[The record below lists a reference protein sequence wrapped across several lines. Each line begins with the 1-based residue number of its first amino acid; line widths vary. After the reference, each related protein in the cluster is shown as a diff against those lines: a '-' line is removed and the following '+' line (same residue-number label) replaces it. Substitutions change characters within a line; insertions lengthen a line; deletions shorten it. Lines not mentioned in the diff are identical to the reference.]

1 MDTAPEIQTLLD
13 RLPAPDKDGKLTGP
27 APADA
32 EALYQEILDGGPDRL
47 RALVDAVAETAEG
60 EGWRSRYL
68 LHGLA
73 MHAGRPGAEAQRK
86 QVVEALAAVLGGDRS
101 KPVQT
106 FLCQELQAAGT
117 KEAVPGLAR
126 LLADEALCE
135 PAAQALLAIVDG
147 AAEAFRAAL
156 PKAAGACRLTILQG
170 LGTLRD
176 AASAEAFRAAL
187 GDTDREIRIA
197 GGWGLARIASPA
209 EAAVL
214 LKAAD
219 GAEGWERIQA
229 TKHVLVM
236 AERLAA
242 AGKEQES
249 RAIYE
254 HLHTTRTD
262 PSERYIQILAL
273 ARLK

>member
-1 MDTAPEIQTLLD
+1 MDAAPEIQALLD

-32 EALYQEILDGGPDRL
+32 EALYKEILDGGPDRL
-47 RALVDAVAETAEG
+47 RALVNAVAETAEG
-60 EGWRSRYL
+60 EGWRARYL

-73 MHAGRPGAEAQRK
+73 MHVGRPGAEAQRK
-86 QVVEALAAVLGGDRS
+86 RVVEALAAALGGDRP
-101 KPVQT
+101 KAVLA

-117 KEAVPGLAR
+117 KEAVPALAR

-135 PAAQALLAIVDG
+135 PAAMALLAIADG
-147 AAEAFRAAL
+147 VAEPFRAAL

-170 LGTLRD
+170 LGALRD
-176 AASAEAFRAAL
+176 GASAEAFRAAL
-187 GDTDREIRIA
+187 GDGDREIRLA
-197 GGWGLARIASPA
+197 GGWALARLANPA
-209 EAAVL
+209 DAAAL

-229 TKHVLVM
+229 TKHCLVL

-242 AGKEQES
+242 AGKAAES
-249 RAIYE
+249 RGIYE
-254 HLHTTRTD
+254 HLGKTRTD
-262 PSERYIQILAL
+262 PSERYIQVLAI
-273 ARLK
+273 AALK